1 MARVS
6 EPYLTVVVV
15 TRNDTHGGD
24 PLRRLQIYIQNLS
37 TQCDTYQLPAELIIV
52 EWNPPQ
58 EREPLGKVLEWPA
71 GCRNLAIRIVTV
83 PPEIH
88 SRFPNSD
95 RIPLFQMIGKNIG
108 IRRARG
114 QFILATNIDI
124 LFSNELIGYLAARN
138 LENNTFYR
146 VDRTDV
152 DSDIPPGLSV
162 DETLAFCRS
171 HVVRRNPKYFLCNM
185 ANLKEVIRHIAR
197 SPGVL
202 PYYISNT
209 LHKLVIP
216 RLHYNACGDFTLMSR
231 EKWFA
236 LRGYPEMPIFSL
248 HIDSLLLMMAAYSGL
263 KEEILGHSCEIF
275 HMEHALGSGITPGM
289 GQKMLFERL
298 DREKV
303 PYLTWGDCI
312 RHAKEYRKK
321 LLAGEK
327 DPSGNTETWGLADL
341 DIPDTPVTG
350 DCPGK

>member
-1 MARVS
+1 MPRVS
-6 EPYLTVVVV
+6 EPYLSVVVV

-24 PLRRLQIYIQNLS
+24 PLGRLQAFIRNFS
-37 TQCDTYQLPAELIIV
+37 AQCDTYHLPAELIIV
-52 EWNPPQ
+52 EWNPPGD
-58 EREPLGKVLEWPA
+58 RESLAKALGFPTE
-71 GCRNLAIRIVTV
+71 CRCLTIRIVTV

-88 SRFPNSD
+88 RRFPNSD
-95 RIPLFQMIGKNIG
+95 RIPLYQMIGKNVG

-114 QFILATNIDI
+114 RFILATNIDI
-124 LFSNELIGYLAARN
+124 LFSSELIGYLAAQK
-138 LENNTFYR
+138 LDENTFYR

-152 DSDIPPGLSV
+152 EPDIPPALSV

-171 HVVRRNPKYFLCNM
+171 HVVRRNPKYFLCDW
-185 ANLKEVIRHIAR
+185 ANLKQISGHILK
-197 SPGVL
+197 SPDVL

-216 RLHYNACGDFTLMSR
+216 RLHYNACGDFTLMAR

-236 LRGYPEMPIFSL
+236 LRGYPELPIFSL

-263 KEEILGHSCEIF
+263 KEKILPWPCAIY

-289 GQKMLFERL
+289 GQKILFERL

-312 RHAKEYRKK
+312 RSGKEYQEK
-321 LLAGEK
+321 LLRGEK
-327 DPSGNTETWGLADL
+327 EASPNTESWGLADTTL
-341 DIPDTPVTG
+341 EDTTMCG
-350 DCPGK
+350 